1 VCEWICRASQQAIL
15 WTEGCIGIDD
25 WPTRTVGI
33 PSGRV
38 FFPNAKGFR
47 LNSAYGLP
55 IQGSS
60 VDFAPKGIYSRV
72 FGSRRFPNTHEK
84 NKIRGCKIKEI
95 IAVRAQNSE
104 VLYLFP
110 IFKHP

>member
-1 VCEWICRASQQAIL
+1 VCTI
-15 WTEGCIGIDD
+15 
-25 WPTRTVGI
+25 GI

-60 VDFAPKGIYSRV
+60 ADFAPRDICFRV
-72 FGSRRFPNTHEK
+72 FGSSEFPDTFKK
-84 NKIRGCKIKEI
+84 NKIHGCKHGKI
-95 IAVRAQNSE
+95 ITVQAQKSK
-104 VLYLFP
+104 VLYLLLISNIP
-110 IFKHP
+110 NTT

>member
-1 VCEWICRASQQAIL
+1 VMDECVGS
-15 WTEGCIGIDD
+15 DD
-25 WPTRTVGI
+25 WPACIIGI

-60 VDFAPKGIYSRV
+60 TDFAPRGICFCV
-72 FGSRRFPNTHEK
+72 FGSSEFPNTFKRKQDSRMQTQK
-84 NKIRGCKIKEI
+84 NHRS
-95 IAVRAQNSE
+95 AST
-104 VLYLFP
+104 
-110 IFKHP
+110 